1 VSTKRPFIKTLRRDY
16 ERHGRSLKA
25 PELWVI
31 AVYRY
36 GEWSR
41 DHSGVVGKV
50 TGKVYG
56 ALNLGIYL
64 TTGCSVHREVKVGDD
79 LHIIHTGNIR
89 IHPETVIGHRV
100 GIMHDVTIGT
110 NPDRPGAPNIGDDV
124 FIGTGAKILG
134 GVTIGNG
141 ARIAANSLVI
151 HDVPAGATAVGVP
164 ARVLRYTGRPES
176 EAPPPSPTERRET

>member
-1 VSTKRPFIKTLRRDY
+1 MSTKRPFIQTLRRDY

-41 DHSGVVGKV
+41 EHDGVLGKV

-110 NPDRPGAPNIGDDV
+110 NPDRPGAPKIGDDV

-176 EAPPPSPTERRET
+176 EVPPSAPTDRRET